1 MKKLLCLTLSIML
14 MSQQVLAEC
23 QNPVTALEQGAQAP
37 CRGYLFSPT
46 KEKELRLLNEDY
58 KLVKEELDYKNS
70 KIKLLNDN
78 LKLSDDILQKER
90 ERTELWRVTA
100 ENSTLQLVKSNE
112 GQGRRDLWMILLG
125 VGITVGAGYA
135 LGQVN
140 K

>member
-1 MKKLLCLTLSIML
+1 

-23 QNPVTALEQGAQAP
+23 KNPVTALEQGAQAP
-37 CRGYLFSPT
+37 CRGYLFTPE

-58 KLVKEELDYKNS
+58 KLLKDEVDYKNN
-70 KIKLLNDN
+70 KIKLLGEN
-78 LKLSDDILQKER
+78 LRLSDDILQKER

-100 ENSTLQLVKSNE
+100 EKSTLQLVKANE